1 MPRSGKGALL
11 AATIWAASTCFLTIA
26 HASALYDDLGG
37 REGITRIINDLLDV
51 ELKDARIKHAFDDT
65 NIDRLKGL
73 LVQQFCELSGGP
85 CHYKG
90 RSMAASHKGLH
101 LTNRDFN
108 ALVEDLQI
116 AMDRSNIPFRI
127 QNRLLAL
134 LAPMQRDTVTR

>member
-1 MPRSGKGALL
+1 MSRSGKGALL
-11 AATIWAASTCFLTIA
+11 AAMIWATSFCFPTFA
-26 HASALYDDLGG
+26 DASALYEDLGG
-37 REGITRIINDLLDV
+37 REGITRIINDLLAL
-51 ELKDARIKHAFDDT
+51 ELKDDRIKHAFDDT

-90 RSMAASHKGLH
+90 RPMAASHKSLH

-116 AMDRSNIPFRI
+116 AMDRSNVPFRT